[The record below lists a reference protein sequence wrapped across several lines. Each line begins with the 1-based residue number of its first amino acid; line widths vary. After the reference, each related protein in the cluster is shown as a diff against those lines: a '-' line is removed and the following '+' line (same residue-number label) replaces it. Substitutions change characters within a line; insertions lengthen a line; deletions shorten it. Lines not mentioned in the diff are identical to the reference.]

1 MKKLAFILTILCGL
15 TSGLAIAQSN
25 LIGPKTATA
34 TLNVKLYPI
43 QTILIGTDKTVNL
56 EYQTKEDYSNGVTSN
71 MTDHLIVYST
81 GGFAVK
87 VKSDDENLVFTK
99 DGKTDKIDVKT
110 INLVATLGSGNESG
124 SKFSAVTLDK
134 SDKNLISSQ
143 VGGTNLK
150 FNVAYSGQGNNN
162 YVNKYYN
169 VENPNVY
176 TTTVT
181 YTIEA
186 Q

>member
-1 MKKLAFILTILCGL
+1 MKKLAFFLTIFCGL
-15 TSGLAIAQSN
+15 VSGTAFAQSH

-43 QTILIGTDKTVNL
+43 QTILIGTDNTVNL

-87 VKSDDENLVFTK
+87 VKSDKENLEYTSK
-99 DGKTDKIDVKT
+99 DEIAVST
-110 INLVATLGSGNESG
+110 INLQASLGSDNKLTDA
-124 SKFSAVTLDK
+124 KFPAVEKLTN
-134 SDKNLISSQ
+134 SYASLISSS
-143 VGGTNLK
+143 VGGTGLK
-150 FNVAYSGQGNNN
+150 FNVAYKGEGNNA

>member
-1 MKKLAFILTILCGL
+1 MKKLAFILTIFCALV
-15 TSGLAIAQSN
+15 SGMALAQ
-25 LIGPKTATA
+25 KTASA
-34 TLNVKLYPI
+34 TLNVNLYPI
-43 QTILIGTDKTVNL
+43 QTIVIGGNIVDL
-56 EYQTKEDYSNGVTSN
+56 EYKSKEDYSKGVTKTMN
-71 MTDHLIVYST
+71 DHLTVYST

-87 VKSDDENLVFTK
+87 VKSENENLVFTK
-99 DGKTDKIDVKT
+99 GSTTDNIAANT
-110 INLVATLGSGNESG
+110 INLEASAGSGNSL
-124 SKFSAVTLDK
+124 SSYKFNEKVALNTEAKPLF
-134 SDKNLISSQ
+134 SST
-143 VGGTNLK
+143 VGGTDLK
-150 FNVAYSGQGNNN
+150 FNVAYNGKGNND